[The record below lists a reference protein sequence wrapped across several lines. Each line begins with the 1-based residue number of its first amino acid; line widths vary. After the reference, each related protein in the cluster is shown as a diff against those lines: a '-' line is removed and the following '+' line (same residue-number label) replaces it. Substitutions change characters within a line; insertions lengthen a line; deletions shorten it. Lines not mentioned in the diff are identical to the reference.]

1 MGIVILFMALIVYVL
16 SIFLS
21 GAISVFFTLILFK
34 NVMKMPERKVKFL
47 VSICSI
53 VLGSIV
59 GILVGTVILREMFGP
74 YF

>member
-21 GAISVFFTLILFK
+21 GASSVFLTLILFK
-34 NVMKMPERKVKFL
+34 NVMKMSERKVKVL

-53 VLGSIV
+53 ILGSIV
-59 GILVGTVILREMFGP
+59 GILVGTAILSEMFGP